1 MNSIN
6 YKRMV
11 VMLFLGFTLI
21 LKGGCAAL
29 LVGGAAGAGT
39 VAYYYGEL
47 KATEE
52 VSMRRA
58 WSATQKA
65 MTDLGYAIT
74 NKDKD
79 AFYAELVARGA
90 GDKKVKIRLESQTD
104 TLTDIKI
111 RVGTFG
117 NESLS
122 RRILDKIK
130 KHYS

>member
-1 MNSIN
+1 MNKKNLLATMLLGSALIMNS
-6 YKRMV
+6 
-11 VMLFLGFTLI
+11 
-21 LKGGCAAL
+21 GCAAL
-29 LVGGAAGAGT
+29 LVGGAAGAGS

-52 VSMRRA
+52 VSMTRA

-65 MTDLGYAIT
+65 MTDLGYSIT
-74 NKDKD
+74 DKGKD

-90 GDKKVKIRLESQTD
+90 GDKKVKIKLESQTD

-111 RVGTFG
+111 RVGMFG